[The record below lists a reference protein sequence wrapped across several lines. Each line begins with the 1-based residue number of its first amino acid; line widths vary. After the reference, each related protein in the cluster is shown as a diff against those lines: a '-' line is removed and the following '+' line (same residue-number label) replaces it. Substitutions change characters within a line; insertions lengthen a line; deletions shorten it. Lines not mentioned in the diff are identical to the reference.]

1 MTNSTAAPGRLLRLT
16 LQIYRNQLESTEA
29 EREKFARE
37 YLTKAASMAA
47 KHGIEKYQQVYTPP
61 AFREAL
67 EEVSRRGKRGWVI
80 DDHDLTVEFY
90 FRSFAAMGSI
100 GADPEWRALQ
110 ASEGPYVNLIHTVA
124 TFGWVEQYVDAGKVI
139 HIGEDGKSTYPSW
152 AELGDVKS
160 AFPAPAAAPAAA
172 TAEGDAK

>member
-1 MTNSTAAPGRLLRLT
+1 MTNPTSPPGRLLRLT
-16 LQIYRNQLESTEA
+16 IQIYRNQASTNSE

-37 YLTKAASMAA
+37 YLSKVAVVVA

-67 EEVSRRGKRGWVI
+67 EESSRRNKRGWVI

-90 FRSFAAMGSI
+90 FRNFLAMNNVRN
-100 GADPEWRALQ
+100 DPEFAALQ

-124 TFGWVEQYVDAGKVI
+124 TLGWVEQYVDGGKVVN
-139 HIGEDGKSTYPSW
+139 IGPDGRSMYPSW
-152 AELGDVKS
+152 AELGDVQS
-160 AFPAPAAAPAAA
+160 MFPPKV
-172 TAEGDAK
+172 AEGEA